1 MSARS
6 TWILRVATAAG
17 CFALAVGSTSTAV
30 ASSSKSSSWK
40 SSSGVTASTSLSA
53 DRFRNV
59 ETLSQLLAQT
69 EAAGSPFNPGH
80 GGTPPGRPEGRPVGG
95 NPNPGTPPGQPDDRP
110 PEHANNDKDK

>member
-1 MSARS
+1 
-6 TWILRVATAAG
+6 
-17 CFALAVGSTSTAV
+17 
-30 ASSSKSSSWK
+30 
-40 SSSGVTASTSLSA
+40 
-53 DRFRNV
+53 V